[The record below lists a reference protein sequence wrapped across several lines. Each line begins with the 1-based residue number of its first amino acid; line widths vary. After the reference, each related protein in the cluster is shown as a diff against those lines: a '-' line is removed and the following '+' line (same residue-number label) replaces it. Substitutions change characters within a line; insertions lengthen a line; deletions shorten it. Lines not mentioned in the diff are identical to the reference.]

1 MLVVITFSDTCDP
14 CITTTART
22 VRRDAYG
29 LLDRGLLDFSILPK
43 FGKIVK
49 FVNTD
54 LTMARFSTYN
64 GAATYRIFG

>member
-1 MLVVITFSDTCDP
+1 MLVVTTFSDTCDS
-14 CITTTART
+14 CNTLTART

-29 LLDRGLLDFSILPK
+29 LRDRGLLDFSILPK

-49 FVNTD
+49 FIKTD

-64 GAATYRIFG
+64 GASTFRNFG